1 MSDNNPTFDIVIAG
15 GGLSGLL
22 MAQSLA
28 NLTTNDGK
36 PLSIAIVEATATNTD
51 ISLTFDDRVLA
62 LAHGTASY
70 LDGLGAW
77 QALKSDATAISHIH
91 ISDRGHYGKARID
104 AKEHQVDA
112 LGYVI
117 EMSLIGQA
125 LYKLVIEHQH
135 IQWFCPDSIEQI
147 EWQQSQVNITLSS
160 NQQISASLL
169 LACDGGQSVCR
180 QKAGINKHFS
190 DYQQS
195 AVIANVKTEHAH
207 NEVAFERFTETG
219 PIAMLPLSQGRC
231 SLVWSLTPEQAEETM
246 QLSEQ
251 EFAKKLNQDFG
262 NWLGKITEVGQ
273 RFCYP
278 LVLVQAEQQVYHRMA
293 LVGNA
298 SHTIHPIAGQGFNL
312 GVRDVQLLAKLIEQ
326 ALSQDKPIGQFALL
340 AEYEQQRLIDQNQ
353 VITLTDSL
361 VTLFSNDLMP
371 IIAGRNIG
379 LKVMNYCSS
388 LQQRFV
394 EKTMGYR

>member
-70 LDGLGAW
+70 LERLGAW

-125 LYKLVIEHQH
+125 LHKLVIEHQH

-160 NQQISASLL
+160 KQQISASLL

-251 EFAKKLNQDFG
+251 EFAQKLNQDFG

-326 ALSQDKPIGQFALL
+326 ALSKGEPIGQFALL

-361 VTLFSNDLMP
+361 VTLFSNDLFP